1 MPGPEFFQTR
11 MGQKFY
17 EGTMPRLVEAVNNLT
32 AEMKRQNDLTEQQL
46 KKGEGDA
53 GDSDSTG

>member
-17 EGTMPRLVEAVNNLT
+17 GSDVPRIAKTLEDILVEL
-32 AEMKRQNDLTEQQL
+32 KRANDFKEQEL
-46 KKGEGDA
+46 PVPLVTKENR
-53 GDSDSTG
+53 S